1 MNQIRKNRESV
12 CRSTFKSGS
21 DTTKDRFTEKWI
33 ELINRLEKSKSVCAP
48 A

>member
-1 MNQIRKNRESV
+1 MNQNRENRESV
-12 CRSTFKSGS
+12 CHSTFKNGN

-33 ELINRLEKSKSVCAP
+33 ELINMLEKSKSVCAS